1 MCDHFAMLQQRYED
15 FSSEIL
21 ILSFCVY
28 VSTLHIF
35 LLCLFSYSGLI
46 LVLKSFLFYPYCYSR
61 CGRLSSYS
69 LSKGG
74 CCTRSY
80 SSISHYPV
88 SFLNT
93 KLTSHH
99 LSHSL
104 EQKASA
110 RANMCAFQV
119 MMNDVLL
126 FLFFRTRASNCLE
139 AGMPFRHTAINS
151 S

>member
-46 LVLKSFLFYPYCYSR
+46 LVLTSFLFYPYCYSR

-69 LSKGG
+69 LSK
-74 CCTRSY
+74 REAALLVH
-80 SSISHYPV
+80 IRPYPILI
-88 SFLNT
+88 FYHRL
-93 KLTSHH
+93 
-99 LSHSL
+99 
-104 EQKASA
+104 
-110 RANMCAFQV
+110 
-119 MMNDVLL
+119 LL
-126 FLFFRTRASNCLE
+126 FYESRQKRFSCSSTLE
-139 AGMPFRHTAINS
+139 PRSRPCAVGRLGTIERRRRVTVLVKP
-151 S
+151 

>member
-1 MCDHFAMLQQRYED
+1 MCIRDSHICDLFAMLQQRYED

-28 VSTLHIF
+28 ST
-35 LLCLFSYSGLI
+35 YSFYSDLI
-46 LVLKSFLFYPYCYSR
+46 LVLTRFLFYPYCYSR